1 VYRKLK
7 VYSVLAL
14 VALLLSAASGVLAQE
29 AALSEPPPP
38 AETGSEII
46 YSIEYMKAAQSLQEA
61 TVQEDED
68 RQQQLLREAIRW
80 FTADL
85 EQRSGDVAV
94 TYNNRGV
101 AHARLGE
108 HELAIA
114 DYTAAIEI
122 SPASADFVKNRGLAY
137 EQSGDL
143 DNALADFRAF
153 LEQIANAPSER
164 RAEERAYFS
173 EKVERISAQSEDRQ
187 RITDE
192 F

>member
-1 VYRKLK
+1 MFGKLK
-7 VYSVLAL
+7 LCLVFAL
-14 VALLLSAASGVLAQE
+14 VTLLLSPSLGVLIRK
-29 AALSEPPPP
+29 SSFPEPPPP

-46 YSIEYMKAAQSLQEA
+46 YSIEYMEAARSLQEA
-61 TVQEDED
+61 TVQKDGD
-68 RQQQLLREAIRW
+68 RQTQLLRAAVQG

-85 EQRSGDVAV
+85 EKRSGDVAV

-101 AHARLGE
+101 AYARLGE
-108 HELAIA
+108 YDLAIA
-114 DYTAAIEI
+114 DYTAALEI

-137 EQSGDL
+137 EQLGEL
-143 DNALADFRAF
+143 DNALADFQAF

-173 EKVERISAQSEDRQ
+173 EKVERMLAYSEDA
-187 RITDE
+187 